1 MNTTETLVK
10 YKVFATLRD
19 AEEQIK
25 EMKQIV
31 FSKDDVIEIL
41 EDLIHEFKRG
51 EYR

>member
-10 YKVFATLRD
+10 YKVFVTLRD

-25 EMKQIV
+25 EMKQIA

-41 EDLIHEFKRG
+41 EDLIHEFKKG